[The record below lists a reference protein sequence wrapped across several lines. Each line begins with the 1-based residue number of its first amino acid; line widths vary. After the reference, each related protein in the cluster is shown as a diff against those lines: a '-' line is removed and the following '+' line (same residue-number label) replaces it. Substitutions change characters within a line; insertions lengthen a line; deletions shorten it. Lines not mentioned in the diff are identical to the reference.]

1 VFKKYKQKI
10 LLSII
15 AGLIVYLGFSIYAD
29 FDNLAK
35 AVVSFKWKYF
45 PFVLLLSLLN
55 YFVRYLKWEY
65 YLFLLNI
72 KLKKTNSLLIFLSA
86 FTMSVTPGKLGEV
99 FKSYLLKEEN
109 GTPISY
115 SAPIVIAERLTDFLS
130 IVILCLIGA
139 IVFNYGRVLII
150 LTGMVFVIVIILISY
165 RNLSIK
171 VIELISNIKIFEKH
185 VIKLRNAYESIYLLV
200 KIKPLLVVIGLS
212 VISWFFECIGFYI
225 VVNSFTETLEVS
237 ILSATFIYAFSTL
250 LGAIMML
257 PGGLGATEAS
267 LTGLLIYLKIPEAL
281 SVASALIIRIA
292 TLWFAIVIG
301 IISLA
306 IFQKRKP
313 ISEIQLE
320 ENKLYP

>member
-1 VFKKYKQKI
+1 MFKKYKQRI
-10 LLSII
+10 IFSIV
-15 AGLIVYLGFSIYAD
+15 AGVIVYLAFSIYAD
-29 FDNLAK
+29 FDNLLR
-35 AVVSFKWKYF
+35 AVVSFTWVYF
-45 PFVLLLSLLN
+45 PLVLLLSLFN
-55 YFVRYLKWEY
+55 YLIRYFKWEY
-65 YLFLLNI
+65 YLSLLNI
-72 KLKKTNSLLIFLSA
+72 KIKRTNSLLIFLSA

-109 GTPISY
+109 GTAISY

-150 LTGMVFVIVIILISY
+150 VTGLAFIFVIILISY
-165 RNLSIK
+165 RTFSIK
-171 VIELISNIKIFEKH
+171 VIALISKIRFLEKYA
-185 VIKLRNAYESIYLLV
+185 IRLQNAYESIYLLV
-200 KIKPLLVVIGLS
+200 RIKPLLVVIGLS
-212 VISWFFECIGFYI
+212 VVSWFFECLGFYI
-225 VVNSFTETLEVS
+225 VVNSFTETINVS

-292 TLWFAIVIG
+292 TLWFAIAIG
-301 IISLA
+301 IISLV
-306 IFQKRKP
+306 IYQKRKLKP
-313 ISEIQLE
+313 ISEIPFE
-320 ENKLYP
+320 DN

>member
-1 VFKKYKQKI
+1 
-10 LLSII
+10 
-15 AGLIVYLGFSIYAD
+15 
-29 FDNLAK
+29 
-35 AVVSFKWKYF
+35 
-45 PFVLLLSLLN
+45 
-55 YFVRYLKWEY
+55 
-65 YLFLLNI
+65 
-72 KLKKTNSLLIFLSA
+72 
-86 FTMSVTPGKLGEV
+86 
-99 FKSYLLKEEN
+99 
-109 GTPISY
+109 
-115 SAPIVIAERLTDFLS
+115 
-130 IVILCLIGA
+130 
-139 IVFNYGRVLII
+139 
-150 LTGMVFVIVIILISY
+150 MVFVIVIILISY

-171 VIELISNIKIFEKH
+171 IIELISNIKIFEKH

>member
-1 VFKKYKQKI
+1 MFKKYKQRI
-10 LLSII
+10 ILSII
-15 AGLIVYLGFSIYAD
+15 AGVIVYLGFSIYAD

-35 AVVSFKWKYF
+35 AVVGFNWLYF
-45 PFVLLLSLLN
+45 PLVLLLSLFN
-55 YFVRYLKWEY
+55 YLIRYFKWEY
-65 YLFLLNI
+65 YLSLLNI
-72 KLKKTNSLLIFLSA
+72 RIKKTNSLLIFLSA

-109 GTPISY
+109 GTSISY

-139 IVFNYGRVLII
+139 IVFNYGRI
-150 LTGMVFVIVIILISY
+150 LVVITGVVFILVIILISY
-165 RNLSIK
+165 RTLSIK
-171 VIELISNIKIFEKH
+171 IITLISKIRFLERYG
-185 VIKLRNAYESIYLLV
+185 IRLRNSYESIYLLV
-200 KIKPLLVVIGLS
+200 KIKPLLVVIALS
-212 VISWFFECIGFYI
+212 VVSWFFECVGFYL
-225 VVNSFTETLEVS
+225 VVNSFTETIEVS

-301 IISLA
+301 IISLS
-306 IFQKRKP
+306 IYQRRKIRP
-313 ISEIQLE
+313 ISEIPSE
-320 ENKLYP
+320 DNG